1 MKTSLVLRMPAC
13 TPQIRYF
20 FKDNVLP
27 FRGEVHI
34 PPMGKIRRWGFPSL
48 IIVAFKFPQVHLASP
63 EARAPSYHSHG
74 TGQHMGTIPEG
85 QLG

>member
-1 MKTSLVLRMPAC
+1 MPAC
-13 TPQIRYF
+13 TPQICYF
-20 FKDNVLP
+20 FKDNFLP

-34 PPMGKIRRWGFPSL
+34 PPMGKICRWGFPSL

-74 TGQHMGTIPEG
+74 TGQHMATIPEG